1 MKVSQTRNAKND
13 IEQVRQMI
21 HRVMFNNQSYQM
33 ELARIENELENLHRT
48 MTYDL
53 QLAERELSERMRRS
67 SR

>member
-1 MKVSQTRNAKND
+1 MKVSQIRNAKND
-13 IEQVRQMI
+13 IEKARQMI
-21 HRVMFNNQSYQM
+21 YRVRFNNQSYQM